1 MRPIKQDLIP
11 GTKERGATP
20 RAVYDAFD
28 PTRVTQARR
37 LAEMTKKD
45 VAAGLGV
52 TPAAVGQYETGVSKP
67 RPDLIPRLAEV
78 LGVPVTFFL
87 LGSG

>member
-1 MRPIKQDLIP
+1 MRPTKQDLIP
-11 GTKERGATP
+11 GTEERGVTP
-20 RAVYDAFD
+20 RAVYDLFD

-67 RPDLIPRLAEV
+67 RPDLIP
-78 LGVPVTFFL
+78 
-87 LGSG
+87 GSQRSSGFP